1 MSTQI
6 SIANIDQKT
15 FEQVLG
21 ILKELSYEVKE
32 PPRLK
37 NNVLADTLGE
47 TLAACLGK
55 LDNKELNTLY
65 RAVHFLKIYNLRRAI
80 AAVAASRVFINP
92 TLEEYRSKVKE
103 LDLKEEIN
111 TERSKEFKE
120 RFPFMN

>member
-1 MSTQI
+1 M
-6 SIANIDQKT
+6 
-15 FEQVLG
+15 LG

>member
-32 PPRLK
+32 PPKLK

-65 RAVHFLKIYNLRRAI
+65 RAVHFLKIYNLRTATND
-80 AAVAASRVFINP
+80 V
-92 TLEEYRSKVKE
+92 L
-103 LDLKEEIN
+103 L
-111 TERSKEFKE
+111 
-120 RFPFMN
+120 